1 MTWTRSHG
9 FRHDADPGE
18 VPGQAKMSPVIVVD
32 GELSAQPMARRF
44 RQESATMDPQ
54 LSLLI
59 YNMILSYRA

>member
-1 MTWTRSHG
+1 
-9 FRHDADPGE
+9 
-18 VPGQAKMSPVIVVD
+18 MSPVIVVD